1 MVGCTWHASGL
12 FQPQTLQFLKKSCF
26 SVFASRVKGLWNKD
40 TVGKTHKPHDLQ
52 LANILC
58 WPLDIVQNSFLIWKL
73 LLADFTLLGSL
84 SWGQRATTLFAW
96 QTNWKTFETDVI
108 WTLEFFS
115 HQSSLP
121 TFTKGALPMEL
132 WWEIHSAHRV
142 CASCR
147 ENTFLLPAWLKLDHQ
162 MASLHL
168 SWHLIKI
175 RCLWSILSRITALM
189 WSGIN
194 IWFPH
199 LSCVPL
205 NFFFL
210 HEDVWGR
217 YRCIQEKKAMQTSEA
232 LLREGAPYLL

>member
-52 LANILC
+52 LANILR